1 MSTRY
6 LFQRKGSQNWYVRL
20 QPPGGKL
27 VERSLV
33 HGPWLHEQP

>member
-1 MSTRY
+1 
-6 LFQRKGSQNWYVRL
+6 VRL